1 MYTPDAFT
9 ETDPAVI
16 DAMIVAAR
24 LGLLVTHGPDGLRA
38 THLPFLYE
46 PATRTLIGHIARANP
61 HSQMAGDG
69 EALVVLSG
77 PDAYVSPRWYRSTAA
92 DGRHVP
98 TWNYE
103 AVHLYGRLTWFE
115 DREALRAVV
124 RRLTEAHEAH
134 IVPPWSVEE
143 ADPGYLE
150 RLLGAITGVRLE
162 ISRVEAKRKLS
173 QNRSGEDRAAVI
185 AALEASDDPRDRE
198 VATRM
203 RLLSS

>member
-9 ETDPAVI
+9 ETDPAEI

-24 LGLLVTHGPDGLRA
+24 LGLLITHGPEGLNA

-46 PATRTLIGHIARANP
+46 PDARRLIGHVARANP
-61 HSQMAGDG
+61 HPRTAGDG

-77 PDAYVSPRWYRSTAA
+77 PDAYVSPRWYRSTAR

-103 AVHLYGRLTWFE
+103 AVHLYGRLTWF
-115 DREALRAVV
+115 DDQEALGDVV
-124 RRLTEAHEAH
+124 RRLTERHEAH
-134 IVPPWSVEE
+134 IVPPWSVDE

-150 RLLGAITGVRLE
+150 RLLGAITGVRFE
-162 ISRVEAKRKLS
+162 ILRVEAKRKLS
-173 QNRSGEDRAAVI
+173 QNRSAEDQASVI
-185 AALEASDDPRDRE
+185 AALDASDDPRDHE
-198 VATRM
+198 VAARM
-203 RLLSS
+203 RLLAP

>member
-1 MYTPDAFT
+1 MFTPDAFS
-9 ETDPAVI
+9 ETNPAEI

-24 LGLLVTHGPDGLRA
+24 LGVLVTHGPDGLHA

-46 PATRTLIGHIARANP
+46 PDTRTLIGHIARANP
-61 HSQMAGDG
+61 HPQLAGEG

-77 PDAYVSPRWYRSTAA
+77 PDAYVSPRWYRSTAE

-115 DREALRAVV
+115 APEALRDVV
-124 RRLTEAHEAH
+124 RRLTKLHEAH
-134 IVPPWSVEE
+134 IVPPWSVDE
-143 ADPGYLE
+143 AEPGYLE
-150 RLLGAITGVRLE
+150 RLLGAITGVRFE
-162 ISRVEAKRKLS
+162 ISRIAAKRKLS

-185 AALEASDDPRDRE
+185 AALEASDNPRDHE
-198 VATRM
+198 VAARM
-203 RLLSS
+203 RTLKS